1 MELGLSGRTALITGG
16 SKGIGR
22 AIAEGLAAEGVH
34 LHLAARTKA
43 DLESVREDIRK
54 RWNVNVTVHP
64 ADLSDG
70 ETCRKLVAAVGDHDI
85 LINNAGAIPGGD
97 LLAIDEPRW
106 REAWDLKVFGFI
118 NLSRAVYAAMKARGG
133 GVIINIIG
141 VGGELLSGNYI
152 AGSTGNAALM
162 AFSRALGAESFDS
175 GVRVVG
181 INPGMVATERMRT
194 LLETRAQK
202 QFGDKSRWQEYLKE
216 LPRGRPAEP
225 RDVADAAVFLAS
237 DRAGYISGTVL
248 TIDGGTSHRR
258 ER

>member
-1 MELGLSGRTALITGG
+1 MDLGLAGRTALITGA

-22 AIAEGLAAEGVH
+22 AAAEGFAAEGCR

-43 DLESVREDIRK
+43 DLEAAREAIRS
-54 RWNVNVTVHP
+54 RWNVNVSVHP
-64 ADLSDG
+64 VDLSDG
-70 ETCRKLVAAVGDHDI
+70 ENCRKLAAEVGEIDI
-85 LINNAGAIPGGD
+85 LVNNAGAIPGGD
-97 LLAIDEPRW
+97 LAAIEERRW

-118 NLSRAVYAAMKARGG
+118 NLARAVYPGMKARGR

-141 VGGELLSGNYI
+141 LGGELLSANYI

-162 AFSRALGAESFDS
+162 AFSRALGADSFDS

-181 INPGMVATERMRT
+181 INPGMVATDRMRT

-202 QFGDKSRWQEYLKE
+202 QYGDKSRWQEYTRE
-216 LPRGRPAEP
+216 LPQQRAAEP
-225 RDVADAAVFLAS
+225 REIADAVVFLAS
-237 DRAGYISGTVL
+237 DRASYISGTVV